1 MTSPSAPDRAH
12 RVPTGW
18 GGRVRRELAD
28 IGYAWSDGV
37 TRWGTLGSVLIMI
50 GAYGPSTMPNA
61 NIWRDLPVIG
71 LAQTTLPGRI
81 LATGCMLIGVLILLD
96 AWLRLRPASYHRLV
110 TRGTVWLWSLPLLL
124 APPLLSFDAFS
135 YAAQGEL
142 VARGLDPYE
151 VGPGV
156 LGDAFTS
163 QVDQMWRDTPAPY
176 GPLSLQLQHLIVV
189 LTGHQP
195 YLSALLVRIPAFVGV
210 LLLAIYLPRL
220 ARRIGYDRETTI
232 WLAVLNPLVLL
243 HLVGGAHNDA
253 LMIGLMVW
261 GLWVAAKIHW
271 APAAVI
277 VAAAA
282 SIKQPAAAAVL
293 AVAALHAWR
302 VGLWR
307 ERPSNAAVARYAVG
321 VVGVFSATFAAIGVA
336 TGLGFGW
343 ITALGVPNAVRS
355 FLSPVTTLASGLDW
369 VLVRLGIVPDAD
381 IVVPIAQRVGQVS
394 GLLIVTWLVL
404 RFKAKHP
411 VRTLGW
417 LLLVFVFTGPV
428 VHPWY
433 ILWGG
438 LFFAMT
444 ESGPL
449 ARRIVVWATCG
460 LAMYS
465 VVDASWRSS
474 AIAVGVTAA
483 IALVWITTGHDRDL
497 IRDRDLA
504 RGRDSAAGTTG
515 GEPADAG

>member
-1 MTSPSAPDRAH
+1 MTSSPGQDRTHTAPA
-12 RVPTGW
+12 GW
-18 GGRVRRELAD
+18 LGRIRRELDD
-28 IGYAWSDGV
+28 IGYAWGDGV
-37 TRWGTLGSVLIMI
+37 TRWGALGSLLILI

-61 NIWRDLPVIG
+61 NFWRDLPGIG
-71 LAQTTLPGRI
+71 LLQTTLTGRI
-81 LATGCMLIGVLILLD
+81 LATGAMLIGVVILLD
-96 AWLRLRPASYHRLV
+96 AWLRLRPSKGHRPL
-110 TRGTVWLWSLPLLL
+110 TRGTVWWWSLPLLL

-142 VARGLDPYE
+142 VSRGFDPYKD
-151 VGPGV
+151 GPGV

-176 GPLSLQLQHLIVV
+176 GPLSLQLQHLLVV
-189 LTGHQP
+189 VTGHQP
-195 YLSALLVRIPAFVGV
+195 YASALLVRIPAFVGV
-210 LLLAIYLPRL
+210 LLLAVYLPRL

-261 GLWVAAKIHW
+261 GLWVAAKTHW

-277 VAAAA
+277 IAAAA
-282 SIKQPAAAAVL
+282 SVKQPAAVAIL
-293 AVAALHAWR
+293 AVAALHAWH
-302 VGLWR
+302 VGGWR
-307 ERPSNAAVARYAVG
+307 QQPSNATVARYAVG
-321 VVGVFSATFAAIGVA
+321 VVSVFLASFVAIGLL

-355 FLSPVTTLASGLDW
+355 FLSPVTTIAQGVDWALVHLGL
-369 VLVRLGIVPDAD
+369 IPDAD
-381 IVVPIAQRVGQVS
+381 LIVPVAQRSGQVV
-394 GLLIVTWLVL
+394 GLLIVAWLIVK
-404 RFKAKHP
+404 FKARHP

-417 LLLVFVFTGPV
+417 MLLVLVFTGPV

-438 LFFAMT
+438 LLFAMT
-444 ESGPL
+444 EAGQRQ
-449 ARRIVVWATCG
+449 RRIVVWATCG

-483 IALVWITTGHDRDL
+483 LALVWITTGHDRDL
-497 IRDRDLA
+497 IRDKDFARDRRA
-504 RGRDSAAGTTG
+504 PSDV
-515 GEPADAG
+515 

>member
-1 MTSPSAPDRAH
+1 MPSSPGHDRAH
-12 RVPTGW
+12 VAPAGWTG
-18 GGRVRRELAD
+18 RIRREFDDLR
-28 IGYAWSDGV
+28 YAWGDPV
-37 TRWGTLGSVLIMI
+37 TRWGALGSLLILI
-50 GAYGPSTMPNA
+50 GAYGPSTMPNS
-61 NIWRDLPVIG
+61 NFWRDLPVIG
-71 LAQTTLPGRI
+71 LMQTTLPGRI
-81 LATGCMLIGVLILLD
+81 LATGSMLIGVVILLD
-96 AWLRLRPASYHRLV
+96 AWLRLRPSKGHRPL
-110 TRGTVWLWSLPLLL
+110 TRGTVWWWSLPLLL
-124 APPLLSFDAFS
+124 SPPLLSFDAFS

-142 VARGLDPYE
+142 VSRGFDPYK

-195 YLSALLVRIPAFVGV
+195 YLSALLVRIPAFIGV
-210 LLLAIYLPRL
+210 LLLAVYLPRL

-253 LMIGLMVW
+253 LMIGLMMW
-261 GLWVAAKIHW
+261 GLWVAAKTHW
-271 APAAVI
+271 VPAAVI
-277 VAAAA
+277 IAAAA
-282 SIKQPAAAAVL
+282 SVKQPAAAAVL

-302 VGLWR
+302 VGGWR
-307 ERPSNAAVARYAVG
+307 EQPSNATVARYAVG
-321 VVGVFSATFAAIGVA
+321 VVGVFLAAFVAIGRL

-355 FLSPVTTLASGLDW
+355 FLSPVTTIAQGLDW
-369 VLVRLGIVPDAD
+369 VLVSLGVIPDAD
-381 IVVPIAQRVGQVS
+381 LVVPIAQRVGQVV
-394 GLLIVTWLVL
+394 GLLVVIWMVFK
-404 RFKAKHP
+404 FKARHP

-417 LLLVFVFTGPV
+417 ILLVLVFTGPV

-438 LFFAMT
+438 LLFAMT
-444 ESGPL
+444 ESGQL

-465 VVDASWRSS
+465 VVDAAWRSS
-474 AIAVGVTAA
+474 VVAVGVTAA
-483 IALVWITTGHDRDL
+483 LALVWITTGHDRDL
-497 IRDRDLA
+497 IRDKDFAKSR
-504 RGRDSAAGTTG
+504 RT
-515 GEPADAG
+515 PA